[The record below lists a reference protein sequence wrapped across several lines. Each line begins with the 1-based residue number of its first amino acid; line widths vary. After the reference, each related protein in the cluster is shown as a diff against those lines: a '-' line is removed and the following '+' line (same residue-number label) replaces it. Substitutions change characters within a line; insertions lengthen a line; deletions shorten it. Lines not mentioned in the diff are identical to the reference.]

1 MSEKQIWKI
10 ANDFRGN
17 VRVEEVS
24 GLFAGLA
31 LLKFSNRNV
40 IKNLVLQDKTALVH
54 SLSEL
59 IESDSY
65 GMLKGLPM
73 KIEGIISSIPDS
85 KYRELLKAT
94 NEFEAKMLIEAALM
108 IEIEGYGAKR
118 QMGIVMTAQFI
129 NQLIV
134 GLAGV
139 EKGDYVLDPT
149 MGTGGTLVEALK
161 ESPAK
166 VVGQEINERIAT
178 LAFIKLI
185 VYGADRSSLE
195 VYIGDSLANPHYLGS
210 NRRYDKVIQVPPFGM
225 RLMQTL
231 SDDVYGRFPFGPLTR
246 SSGDWAFASNAI
258 SSLKV
263 TGGKAVIVVPNGALF
278 RSGPDSVI
286 RQSILDYDLI
296 ETIISLPEGM
306 FTGAIVPTSI
316 LVFNNN
322 KEEMAEKRIQFI
334 KVTEDMITI
343 QNRRER
349 ILSEA
354 TVNQILEVYRTKEG
368 VKYFSANVPLNE
380 IRNADLSVDSY
391 VVQDTYDIDGMEIK
405 VDFHQFDEMDTIP
418 LGKIANI
425 GRGYNLTRSNERE
438 DGDYQVIRISDISEE
453 GINYDNLIRTTSEG
467 ARIDNYTVRK
477 GDLLLSVRGTTNK
490 VGLVDREQDKLL
502 VNANLVR
509 IRPLKG
515 YLSEWLKLYFESP
528 MSQILLERISKGTT
542 IRQISIHDLRDF
554 PIPKL
559 TLEQQQQALNKYKEE
574 MDEIERQ
581 LTDLKAKEHHVK
593 RDFYN
598 SMGIAEAFQIV
609 D

>member
-1 MSEKQIWKI
+1 MPDKLIWKI
-10 ANDFRGN
+10 TNDFRGN

-24 GLFAGLA
+24 GLFASLA
-31 LLKFSNRNV
+31 LLKFSNHNV
-40 IKNLVLQDKTALVH
+40 IKDLVLQDKTALVH

-59 IESDSY
+59 IELDSY
-65 GMLKGLPM
+65 GMLKALPI
-73 KIEGIISSIPDS
+73 KIEGIISTIPDS
-85 KYRELLKAT
+85 KYREILKAA
-94 NEFEAKMLIEAALM
+94 NEFEAKLLIEAAFM
-108 IEIEGYGAKR
+108 IEIDGYGSRR
-118 QMGIVMTAQFI
+118 QVGTVMTSQFI

-139 EKGDYVLDPT
+139 ETGDYVLDPT
-149 MGTGGTLVEALK
+149 MGTGGTLVETLK
-161 ESPAK
+161 ESPLK
-166 VVGQEINERIAT
+166 VVGQEINDRIAI

-195 VYIGDSLANPHYLGS
+195 VYVGDSLENPFYLKN

-225 RLMQTL
+225 RLTQPL
-231 SDDVYGRFPFGPLTR
+231 SDDKYGRFPFGPLTR

-258 SSLKV
+258 SSLKA
-263 TGGKAVIVVPNGALF
+263 TGGKAVMVIPNGALF

-322 KEEMAEKRIQFI
+322 KEDKAERRIQFI
-334 KVTEDMITI
+334 KVTEEMVTI

-349 ILSEA
+349 ILSEE
-354 TVNQILEVYRTKEG
+354 TINQILEVYRTKDE
-368 VKYFSANVPLNE
+368 VKYFSVNISLNE

-391 VVQDTYDIDGMEIK
+391 VVQETYDIDDMEIK

-418 LGKIANI
+418 LGKIADI
-425 GRGYNLTRSNERE
+425 GRGYNLTRSNESE

-467 ARIDNYTVRK
+467 ARIDNYLVHK
-477 GDLLLSVRGTTNK
+477 GDLLLSIRGTSNK

-509 IRPLKG
+509 IRPLSS

-559 TLEQQQQALNKYKEE
+559 TLEQQQQALDRYKKE
-574 MDEIERQ
+574 MTEIERK
-581 LTDLKAKEHHVK
+581 LAALKLQEHHVK

-609 D
+609 G

>member
-1 MSEKQIWKI
+1 MSEKLIGKI
-10 ANDFRGN
+10 LNDFRGI
-17 VRVEEVS
+17 VKVEEVS

-31 LLKFSNRNV
+31 LLKFSNHNV
-40 IKNLVLQDKTALVH
+40 IKNLVLKDKMALVH

-65 GMLKGLPM
+65 EMLKGLPM

-85 KYRELLKAT
+85 KYREILKAA
-94 NEFEAKMLIEAALM
+94 NDFEAKMLIETALM
-108 IEIEGYGAKR
+108 IEVEGYGVRR
-118 QMGIVMTAQFI
+118 QMGTMMTAQFI
-129 NQLIV
+129 NHLIV

-139 EKGDYVLDPT
+139 KNGDYVLDPT
-149 MGTGGTLVEALK
+149 MGTGGTLVETLK

-166 VVGQEINERIAT
+166 VVGQEINERIAA
-178 LAFIKLI
+178 LAYIKLI

-195 VYIGDSLANPHYLGS
+195 VYVGDSLESPFYLEN
-210 NRRYDKVIQVPPFGM
+210 NRKYDKVIQVPPFGL
-225 RLMQTL
+225 RLMQPL
-231 SDDVYGRFPFGPLTR
+231 SDDKYGRFPFGPLTR

-263 TGGKAVIVVPNGALF
+263 TGGKAVTVVPNGALF

-306 FTGAIVPTSI
+306 FIGTIVPTSI

-322 KEEMAEKRIQFI
+322 KEEKVERRIQFI
-334 KVTEDMITI
+334 KVIEEMVTI

-349 ILSEA
+349 ILSEE
-354 TVNQILEVYRTKEG
+354 TINQILEAYHTKDE
-368 VKYFSANVPLNE
+368 VKYFSVNISLNE

-418 LGKIANI
+418 LGKIADI
-425 GRGYNLTRSNERE
+425 GRGYNLTRSNESE
-438 DGDYQVIRISDISEE
+438 EGDYQVIRISDISEE

-467 ARIDNYTVRK
+467 ARIDNYLVRK
-477 GDLLLSVRGTTNK
+477 GDLLLSIRGTTNK

-509 IRPLKG
+509 IRPLNG
-515 YLSEWLKLYFESP
+515 YLPEWMKLYFESP

-542 IRQISIHDLRDF
+542 IRQVSIHDLRDF

-559 TLEQQQQALNKYKEE
+559 TLEQQQQALDRYKKE
-574 MDEIERQ
+574 MDKIERQ
-581 LTDLKAKEHHVK
+581 LTVLKLQEHHVK

>member
-1 MSEKQIWKI
+1 MPEKLIWKI

-94 NEFEAKMLIEAALM
+94 NEFEAKMLIEAALI

-166 VVGQEINERIAT
+166 VVGQEINEKIAT

-185 VYGADRSSLE
+185 VYGADCSSLE

-354 TVNQILEVYRTKEG
+354 TVNQILEVYRTKEE

-467 ARIDNYTVRK
+467 ARIDNYTVLK

-490 VGLVDREQDKLL
+490 VGLVEREQDKLL